1 MSTAGVRLNT
11 YKDERPWSYL
21 LKRLLWSCVQ
31 LPFWLRIPR
40 LLTPIRIALLRL
52 FGAQIAQRCLV
63 GTARIWLPWNLQMDE
78 FSAIGDSAEI
88 YNLAPVRIG
97 ANSVVS
103 QRSYLC
109 TATHDYTKSNFP
121 IYSLPITIGPSVWI
135 AAGSFVG
142 PGINVGEG
150 AVVGACSVVTKDVPS
165 WTVCA
170 GNPCRVIKARRLDGP
185 IELRM
190 DTSVSLEEANSGPR
204 ETNAFRGGAT

>member
-1 MSTAGVRLNT
+1 MSTPGVKLST
-11 YKDERPWSYL
+11 YEDRRPWSYL

-40 LLTPIRIALLRL
+40 VMSPVRISLLRL
-52 FGAQIAQRCLV
+52 FGARIERRCLV
-63 GTARIWLPWNLQMDE
+63 GSARIWIPWNLHMGE
-78 FSAIGDSAEI
+78 FSAIGDSVEI

-121 IYSLPITIGPSVWI
+121 IYSMHITIGASAWI
-135 AAGSFVG
+135 AAAAFVG

-150 AVVGACSVVTKDVPS
+150 AVVGAFSVVTKDVPP

-170 GNPCRVIKARRLDGP
+170 GNPCRVIKPRRLDVTV
-185 IELRM
+185 ELQT
-190 DTSVSLEEANSGPR
+190 DVNVSSEEVESTAEEKIPSR
-204 ETNAFRGGAT
+204 RVAS

>member
-1 MSTAGVRLNT
+1 MRTLGIKLNT
-11 YKDERPWSYL
+11 YKDDRPWSYL

-40 LLTPIRIALLRL
+40 LLNPVRIALLRL
-52 FGAQIAQRCLV
+52 FGARIARRCLV
-63 GTARIWLPWNLQMDE
+63 GSARIWIPWNLQMDE

-97 ANSVVS
+97 AHSVVS
-103 QRSYLC
+103 QRGYLC

-121 IYSLPITIGPSVWI
+121 IYALPITIGGSAWI
-135 AAGSFVG
+135 AAAAFLG

-150 AVVGACSVVTKDVPS
+150 AVVGACSVVTKDVPP

-170 GNPCRVIKARRLDGP
+170 GNPCREIKPRYLTESCDYALNMTTRPAGPESPAENKIRSRL
-185 IELRM
+185 
-190 DTSVSLEEANSGPR
+190 T
-204 ETNAFRGGAT
+204 T